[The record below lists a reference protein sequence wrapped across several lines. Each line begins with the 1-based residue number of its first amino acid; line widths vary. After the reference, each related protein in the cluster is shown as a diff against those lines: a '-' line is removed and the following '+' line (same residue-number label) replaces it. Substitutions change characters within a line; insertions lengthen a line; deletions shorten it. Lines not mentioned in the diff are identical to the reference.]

1 MKRDDIEF
9 DVIGIAEMLSR
20 DIFVV
25 PSNQREYSWISN
37 IQVKSFMRD
46 INNAMRD
53 KSKTYFLGTVVLTK
67 GKDDILEIADG
78 QQRLSTTTMVISAIR
93 DYFAEKGYSKQVNSI
108 ETDFL
113 SKYDREKDVDIP
125 RLTLN
130 VDDNHFFSNTVVF
143 KKHSRTPQVPAR
155 RSHKLIVS
163 AYDEIKLSIKTLV
176 DQYGDLNSKQQ
187 LNDIITYLRTKCMVV
202 KLVVDS
208 EETAFTLFETLNDR
222 GLKTSQAD
230 LVKNFIFKLSDN
242 RILEAQKLWS
252 SMRGAVESISDKD
265 DDITMEFLRIA
276 CCVLTG
282 PTEKRD
288 VFKTVQ
294 NIAHGKS
301 EAIQILTDIERLS
314 RDFAAVLNSD
324 HEKWNSYP
332 TDIRYSI
339 TTLNILG
346 VAQIRP
352 LLLAT
357 AMCFN
362 EKNASDAFKMFLSWS
377 VRFNISGVREGNVG
391 DNYSKLAFKIYS
403 KDIKNVEQLRKE
415 AESIVISD
423 TDFKIAFSN
432 AKVSVAKTARYYLR
446 SLERTAQGVP
456 DPEFVP
462 NDDKAI
468 NLEHIM
474 PEKPSVDW
482 NLTQQDLETYCKRI
496 GNLALLQADKNNKIG
511 NDKFSEKKEIYKQS
525 TFLLT
530 SQIAELDNWDADA
543 IDNRQKK
550 IAELAVKTWPL

>member
-25 PSNQREYSWISN
+25 PSNQREYSWISTL
-37 IQVKSFMRD
+37 QVKSFMRD

-67 GKDDILEIADG
+67 TKDDVLEIADG

-93 DYFAEKGYSKQVNSI
+93 DYFAEKGFSKQVNSI
-108 ETDFL
+108 EAEFL
-113 SKYDREKDVDIP
+113 SKYDREKDEDIP

-143 KKHSRTPQVPAR
+143 KKHNRTSQVPAR
-155 RSHKLIVS
+155 RSHKLIIS
-163 AYDEIKLSIKTLV
+163 AYDEIKSSIKTLV
-176 DQYGDLNSKQQ
+176 DQYGEANSKQQ
-187 LNDIITYLRTKCMVV
+187 LNDIITYLKTKCMVV

-230 LVKNFIFKLSDN
+230 LVKNYIFKLSDN

-282 PTEKRD
+282 PTDKRD
-288 VFKTVQ
+288 VFKKVQ
-294 NIAHGKS
+294 SIAHGKS
-301 EAIQILTDIERLS
+301 ESIQVLTDIENLS
-314 RDFAAVLNSD
+314 RDFAAILNSD
-324 HEKWNSYP
+324 HEKWNNYP
-332 TDIRYSI
+332 TDIRNSI
-339 TTLNILG
+339 TTMSILG

-362 EKNASDAFKMFLSWS
+362 EKNTSDAFKMFLSWS

-403 KDIKNVEQLRKE
+403 NDIKNVEQLRKE
-415 AESIVISD
+415 AIAIVITD
-423 TDFKIAFSN
+423 TDFKINFST
-432 AKVSVAKTARYYLR
+432 ARVSVAKTARYYLR
-446 SLERTAQGVP
+446 SLERTASGTP
-456 DPEFVP
+456 NPEFIP

-474 PEKPSVDW
+474 PEKPNSDW
-482 NLTQQDLETYCKRI
+482 DLTPQVLETYCKRI

-511 NDKFSEKKEIYKQS
+511 NTKFSEKQEVYRKS

-530 SQIAELDNWDADA
+530 SQLGSLEKWDIES
-543 IDNRQKK
+543 IDNRQK
-550 IAELAVKTWPL
+550 IMADLAVKTWPI

>member
-1 MKRDDIEF
+1 MKKDDIEF

-20 DIFVV
+20 DVFVV
-25 PSNQREYSWISN
+25 PSNQREYSWISE
-37 IQVKSFMRD
+37 IQVKSFMQD

-67 GKDDILEIADG
+67 GNGDILEIADG

-93 DYFAEKGYSKQVNSI
+93 DYFADKGYAKQVNSI
-108 ETDFL
+108 ESEFL
-113 SKYDREKDVDIP
+113 SKYDREKDEDVP

-143 KKHSRTPQVPAR
+143 KKQSRTIQVPAR

-163 AYDEIKLSIKTLV
+163 AYDEIKSSIKILV
-176 DQYGDLNSKQQ
+176 DQYGDINAKQQ

-230 LVKNFIFKLSDN
+230 LVKNYIFKLSDN
-242 RILEAQKLWS
+242 RISEAQKLWS
-252 SMRGAVESISDKD
+252 SMRGAVESISDRD

-282 PTEKRD
+282 PTAKKD
-288 VFKTVQ
+288 VFKTIQ
-294 NIAHGKS
+294 NISHGKS
-301 EAIQILTDIERLS
+301 EVIQILTDIEKLS

-324 HEKWNSYP
+324 HQKWNSYP
-332 TDIRYSI
+332 TDIRKSI

-391 DNYSKLAFKIYS
+391 DDYSKLAFKIYS
-403 KDIKNVEQLRKE
+403 KEIKNTEQLRKE
-415 AESIVISD
+415 AEPMVIKD
-423 TDFKIAFSN
+423 AEFKISFST
-432 AKVSVAKTARYYLR
+432 AKISIAKTARYYLR
-446 SLERTAQGVP
+446 ALELTAQGQP
-456 DPEFVP
+456 NPEFVP

-474 PEKPSVDW
+474 PESPSEDW
-482 NLTQQDLETYCKRI
+482 NLSQTDLETYCKRI
-496 GNLALLQADKNNKIG
+496 GNLALMQADKNNKIG
-511 NDKFSEKKEIYKQS
+511 NLKFSDKKEIYKQS

-530 SQIAELDNWDADA
+530 SQIAELDKWDADA

-550 IAELAVKTWPL
+550 MADLAVKTWAI